1 MEDWDVGHWDIDGD
15 ARVEVAAVV
24 FGERRV
30 GWGED
35 DGAVDFVAG
44 RHCGGCDML

>member
-1 MEDWDVGHWDIDGD
+1 MEDWDVWDWDVDGD
-15 ARVEVAAVV
+15 ARVEISAVV

-30 GWGED
+30 GWRQD

-44 RHCGGCDML
+44 WHCGV